1 MPRTALDEYPL
12 SDIGEQ
18 VKDMIDRKNILI
30 KNTFLSQAVNT
41 ESLTFAGF
49 PLLAANRIE

>member
-1 MPRTALDEYPL
+1 MPRTALDGYPL

-18 VKDMIDRKNILI
+18 VKDMIDRKNIPI
-30 KNTFLSQAVNT
+30 KNTFLNQAVNT
-41 ESLTFAGF
+41 KSLTFAGF